1 MHTEDIASELRK
13 FVRQQFSIPENDPDF
28 TDDVDLFNYGYIDSI
43 GAVEL
48 TGFVERQF
56 GVVFADA
63 DWINFPL
70 SSVREISMFVAK
82 RIKEEL

>member
-1 MHTEDIASELRK
+1 
-13 FVRQQFSIPENDPDF
+13 
-28 TDDVDLFNYGYIDSI
+28 LFNYGYIDSI

-70 SSVREISMFVAK
+70 SSIREISMFVAK
-82 RIKEEL
+82 RIKGEL

>member
-1 MHTEDIASELRK
+1 MHTEDIGSELRT
-13 FVRQQFSIPENDPDF
+13 FVRQQFSIPEDDRDF

-70 SSVREISMFVAK
+70 SSIREISMFVAR
-82 RIKEEL
+82 RIKGEL

>member
-1 MHTEDIASELRK
+1 MHTEEISSQLRQ
-13 FVRQQFSIPENDPDF
+13 FVRQQFSIPENDLDF
-28 TDDVDLFNYGYIDSI
+28 SDDIDLFNYGYIDSI

-70 SSVREISMFVAK
+70 SSIREVSAFVAK
-82 RIKEEL
+82 RIQGEL